1 MMHKAGARR
10 STVSLATALAVALG
24 FGGAAPDAAAQATRT
39 SATGKPIAIAPP
51 PGAPLTFA
59 DLIDR
64 VSPAVV
70 SIEVITEVDPAAA
83 ARRFNPFGGLPGFEE
98 DEEETTPPE
107 QEERPNPER
116 NEEGRSLGSGFF
128 ISSDGYIVTNNH
140 VVEDAREVLVSL
152 KSGDQ
157 LEATIVGADPET
169 DLAVL
174 KVKKAGPYPFV
185 ALATQAKPRV
195 GEWVVAVGNPF
206 GLGGTATA
214 GIVSATDRE
223 LDGGTF
229 NDFIQVDA
237 AINRGNSGGPTFNL
251 QGEVIGVNT
260 LIYSDNGGGG
270 VGIGFAIEANA
281 VKKITDALIKDGKV
295 TRGWLGVE
303 IQNLDKESAEAYGLE
318 GTQGAVIN
326 RVRKGGPAEAGGL
339 QREDIILQVN
349 GEDVDDYRDLTR
361 KVGSL
366 LAGSR
371 NSFKILRKGQEQTLF
386 VTVRERGEGLAG
398 AEPVAERQ
406 RFERPKAEPSDVSL
420 LGGTVRPVSGDALT
434 RFELPAGAGGLM
446 IVTVQNRGPLAE
458 AFLDPGDVLLT
469 ANQTPLRTAKDLQD
483 VIAAARSQGK
493 KNVVMLIGCGNA
505 AQCGDRTWLRAVAI
519 E

>member
-1 MMHKAGARR
+1 M
-10 STVSLATALAVALG
+10 SVSIRTGV
-24 FGGAAPDAAAQATRT
+24 AAAAVLAGIGLAPGVIAQT
-39 SATGKPIAIAPP
+39 KPIAIVAP
-51 PGAPLTFA
+51 PGAPMSFA

-70 SIEVITEVDPAAA
+70 SIEVITEVKPAAV

-98 DEEETTPPE
+98 EQAPADPQEEENTNPE
-107 QEERPNPER
+107 Q
-116 NEEGRSLGSGFF
+116 NEEGRALGSGFF
-128 ISSDGYIVTNNH
+128 ISGDGYIVTNNH

-157 LEATIVGADPET
+157 LEATIVGTDPET

-174 KVKKAGPYPFV
+174 KIKKDGKYPYV
-185 ALATQAKPRV
+185 SLATKAKPRV

-223 LDGGTF
+223 LSGGTF

-251 QGEVIGVNT
+251 SGEVIGVNT

-281 VKKITDALIKDGKV
+281 VKKITDALIADGKV

-303 IQNLDKESAEAYGLE
+303 IQNLDKQSAEAYGIDA
-318 GTQGAVIN
+318 TKGALIN

-339 QREDIILQVN
+339 RREDLILAVN
-349 GEDVDDYRDLTR
+349 GEDVRDFRDLTR

-371 NSFKILRKGQEQTLF
+371 NSFKILRQGKEQTLW
-386 VTVRERGEGLAG
+386 VVVRERGEGLAEADA
-398 AEPVAERQ
+398 AEPATPPK
-406 RFERPKAEPSDVSL
+406 FEKPKAETGDVAL
-420 LGGTVRPVSGDALT
+420 LGGTVRPAAAADVQ
-434 RFELPAGAGGLM
+434 RFELGPDSGGL
-446 IVTVQNRGPLAE
+446 TVVSVQTRGALAE
-458 AFLDPGDVLLT
+458 IFVDAGDVLLT
-469 ANQTPLRTAKDLQD
+469 ANQKPLKTPKDLQD
-483 VIAAARSQGK
+483 VITAALADGK
-493 KNVVMLIGCGNA
+493 ENVVLLVGCGNQG
-505 AQCGDRTWLRAVAI
+505 QCGDRAWLRPI
-519 E
+519 KIK

>member
-1 MMHKAGARR
+1 MKLLNRTGFTSIPVRTGVAAIAVLAGIGVAP
-10 STVSLATALAVALG
+10 AALG
-24 FGGAAPDAAAQATRT
+24 QST
-39 SATGKPIAIAPP
+39 KPIAITAP
-51 PGAPLTFA
+51 PGAPLSFA

-70 SIEVITEVDPAAA
+70 SIEVITEVKPEAV
-83 ARRFNPFGGLPGFEE
+83 ARRFDPFGGLPGFE
-98 DEEETTPPE
+98 DEEEPAPD
-107 QEERPNPER
+107 EERPNPER

-128 ISSDGYIVTNNH
+128 ISGDGYVVTNNH

-157 LEATIVGADPET
+157 LEATIIGTDPET

-174 KVKKAGPYPFV
+174 KVKKPDRYPYV
-185 ALATQAKPRV
+185 ALATRAKPRV

-223 LDGGTF
+223 LAGGTF

-303 IQNLDKESAEAYGLE
+303 IQNLDKESAEAYGIDS
-318 GTQGAVIN
+318 TRGALIN
-326 RVRKGGPAEAGGL
+326 RVRSGGPAETGGL
-339 QREDIILQVN
+339 RREDVITEVN
-349 GEDVDDYRDLTR
+349 GEEVSDYRDLTR

-371 NSFKILRKGQEQTLF
+371 NSFKVLRKGQEQTVW
-386 VTVRERGEGLAG
+386 VTVRERGEGLA
-398 AEPVAERQ
+398 AANEADVPAPQ
-406 RFERPKAEPSDVSL
+406 KFEKPEAGPGDVSL
-420 LGGTVRPVSGDALT
+420 LGGTVRAAPLNEAQ
-434 RFELPAGAGGLM
+434 RFELGADGGGLLV
-446 IVTVQNRGPLAE
+446 VTVRGGSALSE
-458 AFLDPGDVLLT
+458 IGINPGDLLLT
-469 ANQTPLRTAKDLQD
+469 ANQTPLKTPKDLQD
-483 VIAAARSQGK
+483 VVAAATAAGRE
-493 KNVVMLIGCGNA
+493 NVVLLVGCGNQS
-505 AQCGDRTWLRAVAI
+505 QCGNRALLRPVRVK
-519 E
+519 

>member
-1 MMHKAGARR
+1 MKLLNRTGLM
-10 STVSLATALAVALG
+10 SLPVRTGVAAVALLAG
-24 FGGAAPDAAAQATRT
+24 IGVAPAAMGQST
-39 SATGKPIAIAPP
+39 KPIAITAP
-51 PGAPLTFA
+51 PGAPMSFA

-70 SIEVITEVDPAAA
+70 SIEVITEVKPAQV
-83 ARRFNPFGGLPGFEE
+83 ARQFNPFGGLPGF
-98 DEEETTPPE
+98 DEEQEDAPDSE
-107 QEERPNPER
+107 EERPNPER

-128 ISSDGYIVTNNH
+128 ISGDGYIVTNNH

-157 LEATIVGADPET
+157 LEATIVGTDPET

-174 KVKKAGPYPFV
+174 KVKKPGKYQYV
-185 ALATQAKPRV
+185 SLATKAKPRV

-223 LDGGTF
+223 LAGGTF

-281 VKKITDALIKDGKV
+281 VKKISDALIKDGKV

-303 IQNLDKESAEAYGLE
+303 IQNLDKESAEAYGIE
-318 GTQGAVIN
+318 STRGALIN
-326 RVRKGGPAEAGGL
+326 RVRSGGPAEAGGL
-339 QREDIILQVN
+339 RREDVILEVN
-349 GEDVDDYRDLTR
+349 GEEVSDYRDLTR

-371 NSFKILRKGQEQTLF
+371 NSFKILRKGQEQTLW
-386 VTVRERGEGLAG
+386 VVVKERGAGLAEADA
-398 AEPVAERQ
+398 AEPPVPEK
-406 RFERPKAEPSDVSL
+406 FEKPSSAAGDVDV
-420 LGGTVRPVSGDALT
+420 LGGTVRPAPAGSAQ
-434 RFELPAGAGGLM
+434 RFELGADGGGLM
-446 IVTVQNRGPLAE
+446 VVTVKSGGPLSE
-458 AFLDPGDVLLT
+458 IGVNPGDLLLT
-469 ANQTPLRTAKDLQD
+469 ANQTQLKSPKDLLD
-483 VIAAARSQGK
+483 VVSAANAAGRE
-493 KNVVMLIGCGNA
+493 NVVLLVGCGNQN
-505 AQCGDRTWLRAVAI
+505 QCGNRALLRPVKVK
-519 E
+519 